1 MPDDMPVYDPPS
13 PYDPP
18 AVVVVAEPPP
28 PPPPA
33 SGTGQAEIEDEIDA
47 ALEFEA
53 AEAVVNEERHE
64 EIIEC
69 LNQLES
75 SSAQQREALQ
85 ALAQSQTESPLL
97 LQIQQQQSQILM
109 GLSELNQKLSM
120 ASKPNPSSKESPPAP
135 AEPEKT
141 EDRTAEAPADHP
153 VPAAPRKPRLRT
165 I

>member
-33 SGTGQAEIEDEIDA
+33 SGTGQAEIEEEIDA

-53 AEAVVNEERHE
+53 AEAVANEERHE

-75 SSAQQREALQ
+75 SSTQQREALQ

-97 LQIQQQQSQILM
+97 LQVQQQQSQILTE
-109 GLSELNQKLSM
+109 LSELNRKLYT
-120 ASKPNPSSKESPPAP
+120 ASRPSQSSKESPPAP
-135 AEPEKT
+135 AEPGGT
-141 EDRTAEAPADHP
+141 ESQTAEAPADHP
-153 VPAAPRKPRLRT
+153 PAAVPRKPRLRT

>member
-1 MPDDMPVYDPPS
+1 MEEEMPVYDPPS

-18 AVVVVAEPPP
+18 PVPVVVVAEP
-28 PPPPA
+28 
-33 SGTGQAEIEDEIDA
+33 EIEEEIDA

-53 AEAVVNEERHE
+53 AESVVNEERHG

-85 ALAQSQTESPLL
+85 ALASSQTESPLL
-97 LQIQQQQSQILM
+97 LQIQQQQAQILS

-120 ASKPNPSSKESPPAP
+120 GSKPSQSSKESPPAP
-135 AEPEKT
+135 AEPERT
-141 EDRTAEAPADHP
+141 EGQTAEAPADHP
-153 VPAAPRKPRLRT
+153 PAAAPRKPRLRT

>member
-1 MPDDMPVYDPPS
+1 MPDDIPVYDPPS

-18 AVVVVAEPPP
+18 PPVPVVVVEPPGP
-28 PPPPA
+28 
-33 SGTGQAEIEDEIDA
+33 EIEEEIDA

-85 ALAQSQTESPLL
+85 ALAQNQTESPLL
-97 LQIQQQQSQILM
+97 LQIQQQQSQILT
-109 GLSELNQKLSM
+109 GLSELNQKLST
-120 ASKPNPSSKESPPAP
+120 ASRPSPSSRESPPA
-135 AEPEKT
+135 ATEPEKT
-141 EDRTAEAPADHP
+141 ESQTAEVPADHP
-153 VPAAPRKPRLRT
+153 VPAPPRKPRLRT